1 MISLFFHL
9 VHPRK
14 RPGWTERWNGPS
26 MSIVGLGTGVMRT
39 SWTRWWWKGSHLEL
53 CRNKSLKKNEV
64 VLRSEVSPDFIPVD
78 VPINLMIVAAWS
90 VAGAASKTKQIPV
103 VQIMMLKADDDDAD
117 PHDNLIEGVQL
128 HLQPR
133 QGQDLGRVAAVD
145 SQLAQV
151 GLQSFPS
158 SGSYWYVSHR

>member
-1 MISLFFHL
+1 MDQVCRSL
-9 VHPRK
+9 V
-14 RPGWTERWNGPS
+14 S
-26 MSIVGLGTGVMRT
+26 A
-39 SWTRWWWKGSHLEL
+39 LESCAPAGQGGDGKAPTL
-53 CRNKSLKKNEV
+53 FEPELEKNEV

-90 VAGAASKTKQIPV
+90 VAGATSKTKQIPV

-117 PHDNLIEGVQL
+117 PHDDLIEGVQL

-151 GLQSFPS
+151 DLPS
-158 SGSYWYVSHR
+158 SRVMIYHILIS

>member
-1 MISLFFHL
+1 M
-9 VHPRK
+9 
-14 RPGWTERWNGPS
+14 ERLPF
-26 MSIVGLGTGVMRT
+26 RT
-39 SWTRWWWKGSHLEL
+39 LSEPEFE
-53 CRNKSLKKNEV
+53 KNEV
-64 VLRSEVSPDFIPVD
+64 LFRSEISPDFIPVD

-90 VAGAASKTKQIPV
+90 VAGATSKTKQIPV

-117 PHDNLIEGVQL
+117 PHDDLIEGVQL

-151 GLQSFPS
+151 GRQSFPS
-158 SGSYWYVSHR
+158 SRS

>member
-1 MISLFFHL
+1 M
-9 VHPRK
+9 
-14 RPGWTERWNGPS
+14 
-26 MSIVGLGTGVMRT
+26 
-39 SWTRWWWKGSHLEL
+39 
-53 CRNKSLKKNEV
+53 
-64 VLRSEVSPDFIPVD
+64 LRSEVSPDFIPVD

-90 VAGAASKTKQIPV
+90 VAGATSKTKQIPV

-117 PHDNLIEGVQL
+117 PHDDLIEGVQL

-151 GLQSFPS
+151 GRQSLPS
-158 SGSYWYVSHR
+158 SRSSCIDTLVIVTILLTISISLLVLTLHSASSW

>member
-1 MISLFFHL
+1 
-9 VHPRK
+9 
-14 RPGWTERWNGPS
+14 
-26 MSIVGLGTGVMRT
+26 MSIPTKAQVGQNDGTDQVCRSLVSALESCAPAGQGGDGEAPFRT
-39 SWTRWWWKGSHLEL
+39 LSEQEFE
-53 CRNKSLKKNEV
+53 KNEV
-64 VLRSEVSPDFIPVD
+64 VLRSEISPDFIPVD

-158 SGSYWYVSHR
+158 SGS

>member
-1 MISLFFHL
+1 M
-9 VHPRK
+9 
-14 RPGWTERWNGPS
+14 
-26 MSIVGLGTGVMRT
+26 
-39 SWTRWWWKGSHLEL
+39 
-53 CRNKSLKKNEV
+53 
-64 VLRSEVSPDFIPVD
+64 LRSEVSPDFIPVD

-90 VAGAASKTKQIPV
+90 VAGATSKTKQIPV

-117 PHDNLIEGVQL
+117 PQDNLIEGVQL

-158 SGSYWYVSHR
+158 SGSLYVSHRYNPPHHFHRSSSSLSGLFPSSRRLDILSPVSNLIFCHIVCARYSEVRQLS

>member
-1 MISLFFHL
+1 M
-9 VHPRK
+9 
-14 RPGWTERWNGPS
+14 ERTKYVDRWS
-26 MSIVGLGTGVMRT
+26 RHWSHAHQLDKVVMERLPFRT
-39 SWTRWWWKGSHLEL
+39 LSEQEFEKY
-53 CRNKSLKKNEV
+53 EV

-103 VQIMMLKADDDDAD
+103 VQIMMLKAYDDDAD
-117 PHDNLIEGVQL
+117 RHDDLIEGVQL

-158 SGSYWYVSHR
+158 SRS

>member
-1 MISLFFHL
+1 
-9 VHPRK
+9 
-14 RPGWTERWNGPS
+14 
-26 MSIVGLGTGVMRT
+26 MSIPPKGQVGQSDGTDQVCRSLVSALESCAPAGQGGDGEAPFRT
-39 SWTRWWWKGSHLEL
+39 LSEPEFG
-53 CRNKSLKKNEV
+53 KNEV

-90 VAGAASKTKQIPV
+90 VAGATSKTKQIPV

-158 SGSYWYVSHR
+158 SGS

>member
-1 MISLFFHL
+1 M
-9 VHPRK
+9 
-14 RPGWTERWNGPS
+14 
-26 MSIVGLGTGVMRT
+26 
-39 SWTRWWWKGSHLEL
+39 
-53 CRNKSLKKNEV
+53 
-64 VLRSEVSPDFIPVD
+64 LRSEVSPDFIPVD

-90 VAGAASKTKQIPV
+90 VAGATSKTKQIPV

-117 PHDNLIEGVQL
+117 PHDDLIEGVQL

-151 GLQSFPS
+151 DLPS
-158 SGSYWYVSHR
+158 SRVMIYHILIR

>member
-1 MISLFFHL
+1 M
-9 VHPRK
+9 
-14 RPGWTERWNGPS
+14 ERTKYVDRWS
-26 MSIVGLGTGVMRT
+26 RHWSHAHQLDKVVMERLPFRT
-39 SWTRWWWKGSHLEL
+39 RVW
-53 CRNKSLKKNEV
+53 KNEV

-117 PHDNLIEGVQL
+117 PHNNLIEGVQL

-158 SGSYWYVSHR
+158 SGS

>member
-1 MISLFFHL
+1 M
-9 VHPRK
+9 
-14 RPGWTERWNGPS
+14 ERLPF
-26 MSIVGLGTGVMRT
+26 RT
-39 SWTRWWWKGSHLEL
+39 LSEQEFEKY
-53 CRNKSLKKNEV
+53 EV

-90 VAGAASKTKQIPV
+90 VARATSKTKQIPV

-158 SGSYWYVSHR
+158 SGS